1 MRYTSLKGKNVY
13 KVDIFRTFRGDFD
26 VGKERVTMPS
36 WPCFHQLMVKH
47 KAQKEALLAHVA
59 YFTSILCATPL

>member
-1 MRYTSLKGKNVY
+1 MST

-26 VGKERVTMPS
+26 VGKEGITMPS

-47 KAQKEALLAHVA
+47 KAQKEALLAQFA
-59 YFTSILCATPL
+59 YCTASLCATPL